1 MAAKAPASKKT
12 AKAKVTPKATVHT
25 AKPKGLQ
32 LSAAQRKAY
41 RTAYAAAA
49 HQVRQKKAFQAAVNR
64 LQRYRLG
71 AANSTMQR
79 YNAYMGVVHAAATA
93 AYATRLT
100 WMQSRAGHQN
110 KALQAR
116 IELDMYNHANVL
128 GRLQYGQAGEKAYV
142 NRAVMRTLDD
152 NQANAYVKQLWA
164 KIAKTAKKAS
174 KSTYK
179 QTKKPSA
186 ASKATTKAAA
196 AAGRAAGLKA
206 ASAPAL
212 VKSAKAAKQ
221 KKAKQR
227 SARASKKGRA
237 TAAATVKKHQQ
248 AKKSSHARGAQSK
261 KAPVAK
267 AKARTAYMG
276 GMLPGL
282 QGKTQPTG
290 PKPWLGN
297 ETDPHCIAFAI
308 ANHLQQM
315 RSVTVNAG
323 NIAELVEAAGPDAT
337 IEETL
342 WQVYLLGWPACTTVH
357 LGDYSPVAADEMQ
370 TTLNLLSVVIGYD
383 HETEEGVTGHAALSL
398 PVGQVVTWG
407 QLADRP
413 AEVDEAW
420 VLRWDV

>member
-1 MAAKAPASKKT
+1 MAAKAPAAKKT

-32 LSAAQRKAY
+32 LSTAQRKAY

-49 HQVRQKKAFQAAVNR
+49 HQVRQQRAFQAAVNR
-64 LQRYRLG
+64 LQKYRLG
-71 AANSTMQR
+71 AANATMQK

-93 AYATRLT
+93 AYATKLT

-152 NQANAYVKQLWA
+152 AQANAYERQVWN
-164 KIAKTAKKAS
+164 KIAKTAKKATRSTFKSVS
-174 KSTYK
+174 KPT
-179 QTKKPSA
+179 
-186 ASKATTKAAA
+186 ATSKAAA
-196 AAGRAAGLKA
+196 AAGAAAGTKA
-206 ASAPAL
+206 ANAPGL
-212 VKSAKAAKQ
+212 VRAAKAAKQ
-221 KKAKQR
+221 AKAKQR
-227 SARASKKGRA
+227 HAAASKKGKA
-237 TAAATVKKHQQ
+237 TAAATVKRNQQ
-248 AKKSSHARGAQSK
+248 ARKSSQARGAKSK

-282 QGKTQPTG
+282 AGKTKPTE

-308 ANHLQQM
+308 ANHLQKI
-315 RSVTVNAG
+315 RSVTATEDD
-323 NIAELVEAAGPDAT
+323 IAELVEAAGPDAS

-342 WQVYLLGWPACTTVH
+342 WQAYLLGWPSCSTVH
-357 LGDYSPVAADEMQ
+357 LGDYQEVEREDMQ
-370 TTLNLLSVVIGYD
+370 AQLNTLSLVIGYD
-383 HETEEGVTGHAALSL
+383 HETPEGVKGHAALSL

-407 QLADRP
+407 QLDKLP

-420 VLRWDV
+420 TLRWDV